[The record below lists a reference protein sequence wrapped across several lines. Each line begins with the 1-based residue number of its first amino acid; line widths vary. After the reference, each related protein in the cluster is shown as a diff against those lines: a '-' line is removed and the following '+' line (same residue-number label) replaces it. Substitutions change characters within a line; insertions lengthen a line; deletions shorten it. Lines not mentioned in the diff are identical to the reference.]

1 MHAAQCVHSLLVF
14 SSAVTSVG
22 FLFFT
27 QCFMFQAELSNEL
40 GSLRKRLADLE
51 AREQERH
58 DEDTLA
64 TFSTLTV
71 VLQDTRLNLHD

>member
-1 MHAAQCVHSLLVF
+1 
-14 SSAVTSVG
+14 
-22 FLFFT
+22 
-27 QCFMFQAELSNEL
+27 MFQAELSNEL